1 VQEKKTV
8 IKLCKL
14 KIANVERSGIV
25 KVTAHRSV
33 QSLDDY
39 DETDEKEQRRLSLA
53 ISKRNNKN
61 PCPEKKRIAVSDVT
75 TVAPLAPVTMNVP
88 LPQTADS

>member
-14 KIANVERSGIV
+14 KKANLERSGIV
-25 KVTAHRSV
+25 KVTGQGSV
-33 QSLDDY
+33 QSLDDN

-53 ISKRNNKN
+53 ISKRNNEN
-61 PCPEKKRIAVSDVT
+61 PCPEKKRIAVSDLT

-88 LPQTADS
+88 LPQTTAS